1 MRAQESFYAL
11 RDDLSNHFNHSLKLG
26 FQPTPAMLKQWGVSI
41 GYNDKNALSVYFY
54 SQDMWVYRI
63 MKAMESADQLLVQL
77 NSLPPSAAGAQLLR
91 LFFID
96 MLGTD
101 TPEAKIFRNKS
112 SVYFNDTNVSLLL
125 LVFVI
130 LFTILILYYIIFVL

>member
-1 MRAQESFYAL
+1 M
-11 RDDLSNHFNHSLKLG
+11 
-26 FQPTPAMLKQWGVSI
+26 GVSI
-41 GYNDKNALSVYFY
+41 GYNDKNELSVYFH
-54 SQDMWVYRI
+54 SQDIWVHRI
-63 MKAMESADQLLVQL
+63 MKAIESADELLVQL

-112 SVYFNDTNVSLLL
+112 SVYFNDTSVSLLL
-125 LVFVI
+125 LVFII
-130 LFTILILYYIIFVL
+130 LFTILILYYIILYYIIFVL

>member
-1 MRAQESFYAL
+1 
-11 RDDLSNHFNHSLKLG
+11 
-26 FQPTPAMLKQWGVSI
+26 
-41 GYNDKNALSVYFY
+41 
-54 SQDMWVYRI
+54 MWVERI

-77 NSLPPSAAGAQLLR
+77 TSLSPSAAGAQLLR

-130 LFTILILYYIIFVL
+130 LFTILILYHIIFVL